1 MRRALKPISI
11 QQLGCFF
18 NKYLVFLSE
27 MTMSVRD
34 SKRRQRG
41 KEEMAKSDPSNDV
54 ADDVI
59 KDIVKGRT
67 GNLT

>member
-1 MRRALKPISI
+1 
-11 QQLGCFF
+11 
-18 NKYLVFLSE
+18 

-67 GNLT
+67 GNLA